1 MYITSML
8 TALFATCKGITM
20 QTFYFISL
28 DGFLQFAM
36 VKDIDLEHAIE
47 QLTRV
52 FAKGAPQRFWV
63 SVTEDEYYH
72 TYCGH
77 PQ

>member
-1 MYITSML
+1 MKM
-8 TALFATCKGITM
+8 ALFATCKEITM

-28 DGFLQFAM
+28 DGFLQFAS
-36 VKDIDLEHAIE
+36 VKATTLTDAIA
-47 QLTRV
+47 QLANA
-52 FAKGAPQRFWV
+52 FANDAPNRFWV
-63 SVTEDEYYH
+63 PVTEDEYWH